1 MNMTMKIDRIS
12 AAEYRRRYADAC
24 VKADV
29 VPPDSSVAV
38 SSPSTRTRAAAMP
51 QIRVPKL
58 RLPNKTEASWMA
70 RLKVL
75 HAEAGCT
82 VLYEPFTLRL
92 PSGTRYTPDA
102 VVLSGSAI
110 VEVWEVKGAYLHSA
124 ASLRAWKEA
133 RAAFPFW
140 RFGFAQLRGTEWT
153 VAMG

>member
-1 MNMTMKIDRIS
+1 MTMKIDRIS

-29 VPPDSSVAV
+29 VPALPAASAKGA
-38 SSPSTRTRAAAMP
+38 STSP

-58 RLPNKTEASWMA
+58 RQPNKTEAAWME

-75 HAEAGCT
+75 RPGFM

-92 PSGTRYTPDA
+92 PSGTRYTPDV
-102 VVLSGSAI
+102 VVLFGSDI
-110 VEVWEVKGAYLHSA
+110 SEIWEVKGAYLHNA

-140 RFGFAQLRGTEWT
+140 LFGFAQLRGTEWT

>member
-1 MNMTMKIDRIS
+1 MKIDRIS
-12 AAEYRRRYADAC
+12 TAEYRRRYADAC

-29 VPPDSSVAV
+29 VPSSSAR
-38 SSPSTRTRAAAMP
+38 PRANAAP

-58 RLPNKTEASWMA
+58 RQPNKTEAAWMA

-75 HAEAGCT
+75 HPNADCT

-102 VVLSGSAI
+102 VVLCGSAI
-110 VEVWEVKGAYLHSA
+110 VEVWEVKGAYLHNA
-124 ASLRAWKEA
+124 AFLRAWKEA